1 MQDSQIQ
8 DPEEV
13 GREFSI
19 LGMLDTRAKTLA
31 VIREVAS
38 HIEPGMTEDD
48 AVQLTKS
55 LLADAGMARTWHP
68 VIVRFGANT
77 ARPLTEQPASRVVL
91 AENDIFFIDIGPRY
105 GAWEGDAG
113 DTFVVGDHAEHARCA
128 RDVKALFHDV
138 RALWINEGLT
148 GAELYRHAAEAASK
162 AGWLL
167 DPVVAGHRLSDY
179 PHAAIHAGPRRRDS
193 SAVPPRC
200 DGSSNAIS
208 ATHRAD
214 SARSSKTCC
223 CPTSTT
229 RSAKAASSDSGTT
242 TVRAIPARAVA
253 GRPGMSDHLRQRS

>member
-1 MQDSQIQ
+1 MQDSQVQ

-13 GREFSI
+13 GGGFSI

-31 VIREVAS
+31 VIREAAS

-179 PHAAIHAGPRRRDS
+179 PHAAIHAGPLAGLERRPAAMRWVVECHIRD
-193 SAVPPRC
+193 PQ
-200 DGSSNAIS
+200 
-208 ATHRAD
+208 
-214 SARSSKTCC
+214 
-223 CPTSTT
+223 
-229 RSAKAASSDSGTT
+229 
-242 TVRAIPARAVA
+242 
-253 GRPGMSDHLRQRS
+253 GRFGAFFEDMLLPDEYYA